1 MSFDQMMSHANF
13 SLTKPLASLNAVRIE
28 ADEVRP
34 INPEETRS
42 FIRLANAEIDKFYT
56 KGAPIKISTSGSS
69 AEMID
74 IQRLLLQT
82 QEIWQKHFG

>member
-1 MSFDQMMSHANF
+1 MMSHANF
-13 SLTKPLASLNAVRIE
+13 SLAKPLTSVRIE
-28 ADEVRP
+28 VDEGRQV
-34 INPEETRS
+34 NAEEARS

-82 QEIWQKHFG
+82 QETWQKHFG

>member
-1 MSFDQMMSHANF
+1 MSHANF

-28 ADEVRP
+28 DDEVRP
-34 INPEETRS
+34 INAEETRS
-42 FIRLANAEIDKFYT
+42 FIELANVESDKFYT
-56 KGAPIKISTSGSS
+56 KGTPIKLDTSGSS

-74 IQRLLLQT
+74 MQRLLLQT